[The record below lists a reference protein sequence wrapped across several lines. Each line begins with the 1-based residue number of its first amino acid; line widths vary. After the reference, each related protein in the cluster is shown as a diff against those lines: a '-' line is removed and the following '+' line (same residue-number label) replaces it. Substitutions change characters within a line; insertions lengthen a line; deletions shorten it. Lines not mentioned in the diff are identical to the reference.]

1 MKPSEISAVIL
12 AAGYSSRMGFF
23 KPLSELD
30 GRAALEWAVRSMADA
45 GIGDVVVVTGFRREE
60 TDICA
65 AGAGARPVFNPRFS
79 EGMFSS
85 VQTGAASLSSSS
97 RAFFLLPADIPTVR
111 PATVRLL
118 ARYASFRGI
127 TYPLFQGKRGH
138 PPLIGASFIPHI
150 LNYTGEGGLK
160 RFLEM
165 REKNSVDLA
174 VADEG
179 VLMDMDEPEDFERV
193 RLRAERIHLPS
204 PAERR
209 VLFSIAG
216 TPGEVIAHSAK
227 VASVALR
234 LAAVLPCG
242 AGVDGCLLENA
253 CLLHDICRAL
263 PEHDEAGK
271 VFLEVCGFPAVA
283 AIASCHMGIPPRA
296 ASEAKLLYL
305 ADKLVRGT
313 SPVSLAERKRSAM
326 AEYGENRNAG
336 ANIRKRF
343 ARARRIVRW
352 IEKES
357 GKRIGD
363 ILGEDIHSLDGSH

>member
-23 KPLSELD
+23 KPLSMLD
-30 GRAALEWAVRSMADA
+30 GRVALEWAVRSVTGA

-60 TDICA
+60 TEICA
-65 AGAGARPVFNPRFS
+65 ARAGARPIFNPRFS

-127 TYPLFQGKRGH
+127 AYPLFQGERGH

-165 REKNSVDLA
+165 REKSAVDLA

-179 VLMDMDEPEDFERV
+179 VLMDMDEPEDFEKMC
-193 RLRAERIHLPS
+193 LRAEKIHFPS
-204 PAERR
+204 PAERQ

-216 TPGEVIAHSAK
+216 TPGEVVAHSAK

-234 LAAVLPCG
+234 LAGALPLK
-242 AGVDGCLLENA
+242 AGVDRGLLENA
-253 CLLHDICRAL
+253 CLLHDICRTL

-271 VFLEVCGFPAVA
+271 IFLEVCGFHAVA
-283 AIASCHMGIPPRA
+283 AIASCHMDIPPRSA
-296 ASEAKLLYL
+296 PEAKLLYL

-313 SPVSLAERKRSAM
+313 ALVPVAERKRSAM
-326 AEYGENRNAG
+326 AKYGDNPNAG

-352 IEKES
+352 IEKKA

-363 ILGEDIHSLDGSH
+363 ILGEENHSLDGSH

>member
-23 KPLSELD
+23 KPLSALD
-30 GRAALEWAVRSMADA
+30 GLTALEWAVRSMSEA

-60 TDICA
+60 TENCA
-65 AGAGARPVFNPRFS
+65 ARAGARPVFNPRFS

-118 ARYASFRGI
+118 ARYAYFRGI
-127 TYPLFQGKRGH
+127 TYPLFRGERGH

-150 LNYTGEGGLK
+150 LNYSGEGGFR

-165 REKNSVDLA
+165 REKSAIDLA

-179 VLMDMDEPEDFERV
+179 VLLDMDEPEDFERM
-193 RLRAERIHLPS
+193 RLRAKRIHIPS
-204 PAERR
+204 PAERQS
-209 VLFSIAG
+209 LFTIAG
-216 TPGEVIAHSAK
+216 TPEEVLAHSEK
-227 VASVALR
+227 VASVALK
-234 LAAVLPCG
+234 LARALKGRAG
-242 AGVDGCLLENA
+242 ADRDLLECA
-253 CLLHDICRAL
+253 CLLHDICKAL
-263 PEHDEAGK
+263 PEHDAAGK

-283 AIASCHMGIPPRA
+283 AVASCHMNLPPRA
-296 ASEAKLLYL
+296 APEAKLLYL
-305 ADKLVRGT
+305 ADKLVRG
-313 SPVSLAERKRSAM
+313 SFVVPLAERKRLAM
-326 AEYGENRNAG
+326 EKFGDDRDARS
-336 ANIRKRF
+336 NIGKRF

-352 IEKES
+352 IEREA
-357 GKRIGD
+357 GKKIAD
-363 ILGEDIHSLDGSH
+363 ILGEENHTLDGSH